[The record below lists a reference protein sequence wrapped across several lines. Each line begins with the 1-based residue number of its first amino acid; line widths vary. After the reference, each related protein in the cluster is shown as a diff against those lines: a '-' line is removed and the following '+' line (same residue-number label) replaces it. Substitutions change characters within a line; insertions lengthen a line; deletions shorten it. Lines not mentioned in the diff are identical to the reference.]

1 MRNRFFF
8 GRKLWICFR
17 VFQMHMIGEKVTFN
31 WFMFR
36 LTLQTDSFA
45 HCSIN
50 SNFHAKC
57 LQQSLI
63 RIGNENERSIGDLVN
78 KHPTA
83 FRPPSRATFND
94 MFRPSD
100 ILRRRVADFFPTF
113 LVVHC
118 SVSNVQFPGER
129 YWEEH

>member
-1 MRNRFFF
+1 
-8 GRKLWICFR
+8 
-17 VFQMHMIGEKVTFN
+17 MHMFGEKVTFN

-45 HCSIN
+45 HFSIN

-57 LQQSLI
+57 LKQLLI

-83 FRPPSRATFND
+83 FRPPLRATFND

-100 ILRRRVADFFPTF
+100 ILRRRVVDFSHIFSRPLLNF
-113 LVVHC
+113 
-118 SVSNVQFPGER
+118 ER
-129 YWEEH
+129 AISRRKIFGGILNCHTDC